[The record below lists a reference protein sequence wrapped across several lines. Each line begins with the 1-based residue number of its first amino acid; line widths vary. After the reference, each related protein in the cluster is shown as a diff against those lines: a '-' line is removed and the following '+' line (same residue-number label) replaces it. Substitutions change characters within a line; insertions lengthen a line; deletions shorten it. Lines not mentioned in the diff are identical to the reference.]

1 MSAKRTIRERKFVKT
16 YIENGGNATEAYLSV
31 NPKVKRDSAR
41 VLGARLL
48 AKVSISVSELLD
60 GIGVTDSYLGKILKN
75 GLEASKVV
83 SVVPIPPKPG
93 KEGSPDLPEASSKN
107 VEFIDIP
114 DYNVRVKYLDM
125 AYKLKGKYREEEE
138 EEGKEGKELEPL
150 RVIIRYGKDEKKE
163 LKSKNQGVPD

>member
-1 MSAKRTIRERKFVKT
+1 VIRVSAKRSLRERKFIKAYV
-16 YIENGGNATEAYLSV
+16 ENGGNATEAYLAV

-48 AKVSISVSELLD
+48 AKVNVSVSELLD
-60 GIGVTDSYLGKILKN
+60 GLGVTDTYLGKILKE

-93 KEGSPDLPEASSKN
+93 KEGSPDLPEAGSKN

-125 AYKLKGKYREEEE
+125 AYKLKGKYKEEE
-138 EEGKEGKELEPL
+138 KEGEGLKLEPL
-150 RVIIRYGKDEKKE
+150 RVIIRSDGKDKKRE
-163 LKSKNQGVPD
+163 D